1 MREPQEFEI
10 DGLTFEFRQMP
21 LDAACAGAEL
31 VIDLVRGG
39 LEGQDLRAKMT
50 SALALAMAKLPKLVK
65 TFTPYVR
72 YDDPA
77 SGRRVQFS
85 DAFQKD
91 VFDGHIDRA
100 ILFVLNCAAIEFGDF
115 LGEGVERLAAGVEA
129 LLSRYPSL
137 NLATR
142 PQPTPER
149 LLRGDPAHDAGRGLD
164 RARLPGPA

>member
-50 SALALAMAKLPKLVK
+50 AALALAMAKLPKLID
-65 TFTPYVR
+65 TFTPFVQVE
-72 YDDPA
+72 DPSGA
-77 SGRRVQFS
+77 IGAGRRVPLKSFRDQ
-85 DAFQKD
+85 AFN
-91 VFDGHIDRA
+91 GHIDRA

-115 LGEGVERLAAGVEA
+115 LGEGVERLAAGVET

-137 NLATR
+137 LAR
-142 PQPTPER
+142 IPGS
-149 LLRGDPAHDAGRGLD
+149 GDSSSADT
-164 RARLPGPA
+164 